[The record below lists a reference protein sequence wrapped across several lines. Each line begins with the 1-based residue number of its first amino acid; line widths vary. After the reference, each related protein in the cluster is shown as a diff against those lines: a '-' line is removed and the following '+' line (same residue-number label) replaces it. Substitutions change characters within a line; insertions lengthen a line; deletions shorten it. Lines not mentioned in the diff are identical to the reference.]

1 MKDDKVFNVFNVFN
15 EFYEFIIT
23 KKERR
28 EYIFVIFFKS
38 WKKLKS

>member
-1 MKDDKVFNVFNVFN
+1 MKDDKVFNVFNVFYEFY

-28 EYIFVIFFKS
+28 EYIFVIFF
-38 WKKLKS
+38 